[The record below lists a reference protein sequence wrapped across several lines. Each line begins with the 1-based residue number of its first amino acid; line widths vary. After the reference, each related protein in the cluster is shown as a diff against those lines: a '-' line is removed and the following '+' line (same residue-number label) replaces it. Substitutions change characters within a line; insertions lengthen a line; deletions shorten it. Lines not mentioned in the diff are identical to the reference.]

1 MQNGES
7 AMKTKSK
14 RVRRRQTLGEE
25 IIEGLTEALAF
36 ERGEKT
42 RAVVRRVPVT
52 ARKAEAKPAPDFSK
66 QRVAR
71 LRKQLGISQPVFAQV
86 LNVSPETVKSW
97 EQGKNAPGGPAARLL
112 EIAESHPEVVLASV
126 RAR

>member
-1 MQNGES
+1 
-7 AMKTKSK
+7 MKSKGK
-14 RVRRRQTLGEE
+14 RVRARQTLGED
-25 IIEGLTEALAF
+25 IIEGLNEALAF

-52 ARKAEAKPAPDFSK
+52 AKKAAAQPAPDFTRR
-66 QRVAR
+66 RVVR

-86 LNVSPETVKSW
+86 LNVSPETVKAW
-97 EQGKNAPGGPAARLL
+97 EQGKNTPGGPAARLL

>member
-1 MQNGES
+1 
-7 AMKTKSK
+7 MKRKGK
-14 RVRRRQTLGEE
+14 RVRARQTLGEE

-36 ERGEKT
+36 ERGDKT
-42 RAVVRRVPVT
+42 RVVVRRVPVT
-52 ARKAEAKPAPDFSK
+52 AKKAAAKPAPDFTRR
-66 QRVAR
+66 RVMR

-86 LNVSPETVKSW
+86 LNVSPETVKAW
-97 EQGKNAPGGPAARLL
+97 EQGKNTPGGPAARLL

>member
-1 MQNGES
+1 M
-7 AMKTKSK
+7 KSK
-14 RVRRRQTLGEE
+14 AKRSRKRPSLGEE

-36 ERGEKT
+36 ERGERT
-42 RAVVRRVPVT
+42 GAVVRRVHVT
-52 ARKAEAKPAPDFSK
+52 ARKAAARPAPDFTR

-71 LRKQLGISQPVFAQV
+71 LRKRLGVSQPVFAQA
-86 LNVSPETVKSW
+86 LNVSPETVKAW

>member
-1 MQNGES
+1 
-7 AMKTKSK
+7 MKTKSK

-25 IIEGLTEALAF
+25 IVEGLTEALAF
-36 ERGEKT
+36 ERGQKT

-52 ARKAEAKPAPDFSK
+52 ARKAAAQPAPDFTR

-86 LNVSPETVKSW
+86 LNVSPETVKAW